1 MLPPTT
7 RFSNRV
13 SDYVRYRPGYPKQLL
28 TALERMVGLTCDWR
42 VADVGSGTGKLSE
55 LFLAYGCHVTGV
67 EPNAEMRD
75 AAEQL
80 LGRNPDF
87 RSVDGTAEATGLGE
101 GLYDLVTAGQA
112 FHWFEPEAT
121 RVEFRRIL
129 SERGWVALI
138 WNDRRVG
145 GTPFLDAY
153 EALLKST
160 EEYAQVG
167 HKGEGPKKIETFF
180 QKEPLTFSIPTSQ
193 EFGWSGLLGRALS
206 SSYVPVEGQPGHKAF
221 VEKLREIFDAT
232 QTDGKVALLYD
243 TQMFVGRP

>member
-1 MLPPTT
+1 MLPSTA

-13 SDYVRYRPGYPKQLL
+13 GDYVRYRPGYPKQLL

-42 VADVGSGTGKLSE
+42 VADIGSGTGKLSE

-67 EPNAEMRD
+67 EPNAEMRV

-87 RSVDGTAEATGLGE
+87 RSVDGTAEHTGLAAGR
-101 GLYDLVTAGQA
+101 YDLIAAGQA
-112 FHWFEPEAT
+112 FHWFDAEAA
-121 RVEFRRIL
+121 RAEFRRLL

-153 EALLKST
+153 DALLRSQ
-160 EEYAQVG
+160 EEYSKAG
-167 HKGEGPKKIETFF
+167 HKGPKKIEGFF
-180 QKEPLTFSIPTSQ
+180 EKEPLTFTLLTTQ
-193 EFGWSGLLGRALS
+193 EFGWAGLLGRSLS
-206 SSYVPVEGQPGHKAF
+206 SSYVPLEGQPGHAEF
-221 VEKLREIFDAT
+221 VRSLRELYDST
-232 QTDGKVALLYD
+232 QLDGKVAFLYD